1 MNVLPI
7 NLHYFSV
14 VFFVLFCFFL
24 IHNVV
29 DVLFQWLYLRN
40 YYLLL
45 VWAAQSVFPIVANVP
60 SETMGQ
66 EAACWEAPTSGLRLS
81 GRHDTERSRAG
92 AKCGAAVPPVPSS
105 GPSLQQSLSITA
117 ADMGTLWWCSTNP
130 GQGGRAPSGE
140 ISMALPNRSW
150 QLCIYFHVILF
161 TWNLHYTRCECMLY
175 LFVV

>member
-1 MNVLPI
+1 MSFLLI
-7 NLHYFSV
+7 LLFGCILFYFI
-14 VFFVLFCFFL
+14 LFFL

-60 SETMGQ
+60 SETVGQ
-66 EAACWEAPTSGLRLS
+66 EAACWEVTTTALRLS
-81 GRHDTERSRAG
+81 GRHDTESSRAG
-92 AKCGAAVPPVPSS
+92 AKRGAAVPPVPSS
-105 GPSLQQSLSITA
+105 RPSLQQSLSITA

-130 GQGGRAPSGE
+130 GQGGRAPSSK
-140 ISMALPNRSW
+140 ISMALPNWSW